1 MKRCL
6 LLAAAL
12 VAFAM
17 AASADPV
24 AAPGK
29 IGALDA
35 AKFYGQEMIVTGKVA
50 EVTIRPRIVFL
61 NLDKPYPQSPLALVI
76 FPAATNQFANLNALK
91 GASVEAK
98 GKIIS
103 YHNRPEIVL
112 ERSNQLTV
120 TGTTVKS
127 AK

>member
-17 AASADPV
+17 AASADPA

-35 AKFYGQEMIVTGKVA
+35 VKFYGQEMIVTGKVA

-91 GASVEAK
+91 GALVEAK

-112 ERSNQLTV
+112 EKANQLTV
-120 TGTTVKS
+120 TGTTLKS

>member
-120 TGTTVKS
+120 TGTTVKP
-127 AK
+127 AM